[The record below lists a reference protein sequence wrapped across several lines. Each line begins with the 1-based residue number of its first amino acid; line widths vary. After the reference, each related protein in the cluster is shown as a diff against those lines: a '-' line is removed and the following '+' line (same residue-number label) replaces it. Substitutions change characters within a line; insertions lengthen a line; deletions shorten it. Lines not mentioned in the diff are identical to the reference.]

1 MIQRIQTLLLFGA
14 LALMIP
20 MIAFPLIHFPNGE
33 TIYCFETSPLLILS
47 LVSIG
52 DLVATIALFRA
63 RMVQIRI
70 SIFNTVILLGLQGWI
85 AYHYFFAPIPGATFS
100 ITAIFPVIAAILTLL
115 AIRYIGR
122 DEAIV
127 RAMSRLRR

>member
-14 LALMIP
+14 LALIIP
-20 MIAFPLIHFPNGE
+20 LIAFPLIYLPDHI
-33 TIYCFETSPLLILS
+33 TIYCFETTPLMMLTFVATVGI
-47 LVSIG
+47 IG
-52 DLVATIALFRA
+52 TIALYKA
-63 RMVQIRI
+63 RMVQIRL
-70 SIFNTVILLGLQGWI
+70 SIFNTVVLLGLQGWI
-85 AYHYFFAPIPGATFS
+85 AYHYFFIPIPGATFS

-127 RAMSRLRR
+127 RAMNRLRK